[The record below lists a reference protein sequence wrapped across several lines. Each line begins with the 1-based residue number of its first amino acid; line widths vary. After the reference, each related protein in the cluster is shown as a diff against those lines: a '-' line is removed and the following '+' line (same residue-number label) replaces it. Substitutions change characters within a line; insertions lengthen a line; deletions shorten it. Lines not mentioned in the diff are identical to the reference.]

1 MRLEKYL
8 ALAGVASRRGAKAMI
23 REGRVSVNDTVVLE
37 PGSPLDETRDVV
49 RVDGQRVRPQK
60 NRVYLLLNKP
70 RGYLTTVRDPQG
82 RKTIYD
88 LLPPM
93 TERVVPVGRLDYDTE
108 GLLLLTNDGELA
120 YRLLHPRFKVPKTYH
135 ATVRGVPSEETL
147 NRLRKG
153 IFLEGKKT
161 APAQVTLVHTNG
173 NNAQIRLVLYEGRKR
188 QVREMLRAIGH
199 PVKRLRRIQFG
210 PLSLSRLPKGC
221 FRPLTPWELRS
232 LRRSAGM
239 ENEKN

>member
-1 MRLEKYL
+1 M
-8 ALAGVASRRGAKAMI
+8 V

-49 RVDGQRVRPQK
+49 RVDGQRVRPQT
-60 NRVYLLLNKP
+60 NRLYLLLNKP

-88 LLPPM
+88 LLPKM
-93 TERVVPVGRLDYDTE
+93 TERVVPVGRLDCDTE

-161 APAQVTLVHTNG
+161 APAQVTLLHASG
-173 NNAQIRLVLYEGRKR
+173 NRAHVRLVLYEGRKR
-188 QVREMLRAIGH
+188 QVREMLQAVGH

-210 PLSLSRLPKGC
+210 PLSLSQLPKGC
-221 FRPLTPWELRS
+221 FRPLTPGELRA
-232 LRRSAGM
+232 LRRAAGM
-239 ENEKN
+239 EEKN